1 MRLTNRDGVK
11 IKMIINIDYD
21 LKGSI
26 LDIGGGGEAIIGQMY
41 GDKVTAIDNR
51 QEELDEAPN
60 CCTKL
65 LMDAEK
71 LSFFDDSFDNVT
83 FFYTLMYMSEEIQRK
98 AILEATRVL
107 KTGGIM
113 CIWDCAISSAY
124 PEPFVVD
131 LDIQFTDKRI
141 ERQLEKKFIAVSEE
155 YACVLLT
162 GPRQVGKSTMLRHL
176 MEGTAR
182 AEVSLD
188 DLEERRLAKTDPAM
202 FLKLHPAPVLID
214 EVQYA
219 PELFSYIKIAVDNG
233 AAPGSY
239 WLTGSQAYRLMEM
252 AQESLAG
259 RTAILHMSALSQS
272 ELCGAMEVSPFSL
285 ELDELQKR
293 KALLSPATPNEIY
306 QRIWD
311 GALPGHRSGKYK
323 DRDVFYSSY
332 IQTYI
337 DRDVTTDIPGVDKV
351 MFADF
356 IRAAACRSG
365 QMLNLHDIAGDVGV
379 SDDTAKRWMKELEK
393 SGVVYFLHPYSNNL
407 LKRTIKTP
415 KMYFFDT
422 GLVCYL
428 TRYSSPEIL
437 MNGAING
444 AILEN
449 YVVSEII
456 KTYSNS
462 AKDCLLHYYRDK
474 NSNEID
480 LIMESDG
487 QLHPIE
493 IKKSI
498 NPPTQITG
506 AFKLLDKASVPRGTG
521 AIICLRETLSA
532 IDSSTYIVP
541 VWMI

>member
-1 MRLTNRDGVK
+1 
-11 IKMIINIDYD
+11 
-21 LKGSI
+21 
-26 LDIGGGGEAIIGQMY
+26 MY
-41 GDKVTAIDNR
+41 
-51 QEELDEAPN
+51 
-60 CCTKL
+60 
-65 LMDAEK
+65 
-71 LSFFDDSFDNVT
+71 
-83 FFYTLMYMSEEIQRK
+83 
-98 AILEATRVL
+98 
-107 KTGGIM
+107 
-113 CIWDCAISSAY
+113 
-124 PEPFVVD
+124 
-131 LDIQFTDKRI
+131 I
-141 ERQLEKKFIAVSEE
+141 ERQLEKKFLAVSEE

-239 WLTGSQAYRLMEM
+239 WLTGSQAYRLMEL

-393 SGVVYFLHPYSNNL
+393 SGIVFFLHPYSNNL

-422 GLVCYL
+422 GLVSYL

-521 AIICLRETLSA
+521 AILCLRETLSA